1 MALNQVI
8 YLPNPAGT
16 YTKTVGA
23 TVTAAGT
30 STLQTAIPASTYVR
44 VRNFSITMTGTGATG
59 GSLIGTLKIG
69 AGQITCTLITTSAI
83 PYSVELSSDDIGFDG
98 AWLQPAD
105 TITFIVAQNGAN
117 NVTDI
122 KASCLVSLEDF
133 TA

>member
-69 AGQITCTLITTSAI
+69 AGQITCTLITYWSSKFYVKAYPTI
-83 PYSVELSSDDIGFDG
+83 PLLGDSNLAGR
-98 AWLQPAD
+98 
-105 TITFIVAQNGAN
+105 
-117 NVTDI
+117 
-122 KASCLVSLEDF
+122 SL
-133 TA
+133 